1 VAGLGG
7 LGHLAVKMSIGL
19 GATTSVISR
28 TPDKAD
34 EAHGMGAHGFV
45 VSTDPKQMKAAR
57 DRLEA
62 GAPVRDATCGMKPDG
77 TPKSCPRSNGGNGGG
92 NGGNE
97 ANSTVVCERGFE
109 LMTIDAMLRSVAAP
123 GIARDLKAADVN
135 RNDHLCVQL
144 AADGRSMT
152 RFVDNNWAV

>member
-1 VAGLGG
+1 MAKRANGEGTVARSANGTWEAKLTYADPATGQRRRVSFYG
-7 LGHLAVKMSIGL
+7 PTARAVRAK
-19 GATTSVISR
+19 
-28 TPDKAD
+28 
-34 EAHGMGAHGFV
+34 
-45 VSTDPKQMKAAR
+45 MKAAR

-123 GIARDLKAADVN
+123 GTARDLKAADVN

-152 RFVDNNWAV
+152 RFVDNSWAV

>member
-1 VAGLGG
+1 MFTGVHAY
-7 LGHLAVKMSIGL
+7 
-19 GATTSVISR
+19 TS
-28 TPDKAD
+28 
-34 EAHGMGAHGFV
+34 EV
-45 VSTDPKQMKAAR
+45 VR
-57 DRLEA
+57 NEA
-62 GAPVRDATCGMKPDG
+62 GPDA
-77 TPKSCPRSNGGNGGG
+77 KSCPRSNGGNGGG

-123 GIARDLKAADVN
+123 GTARDLKAADVN